1 LSVFTPLHHYYFE
14 HSCTPCFI
22 RNLLPKGQDAGN
34 QATAAFEMKSICFW
48 HNSSSP
54 LVAGLVYS
62 WQKAWS
68 IEGTRLNALTHY
80 VDYPKR
86 PGIPRISCRNMN
98 WNKCAYGLLSVC
110 PKDFIRSVI
119 NSVANKKTIEGTAP
133 LTLLCGG
140 LAHTEEGLKTY
151 TWNVVQFFCWWPYH
165 PGGFMAF
172 PLSGHLMPFHM
183 ANVSLFSTVPLDS
196 PHTFLWQL
204 MSHKANKHEMKSS
217 SCFTPTS

>member
-1 LSVFTPLHHYYFE
+1 VGVFLPLHHYYFE

-119 NSVANKKTIEGTAP
+119 NSVAKKTIEGTAP

-151 TWNVVQFFCWWPYH
+151 TWNVVQFFLLVTLPSRWIYDLSPFGSSNAISY
-165 PGGFMAF
+165 GQRN
-172 PLSGHLMPFHM
+172 PLLDGSSGL
-183 ANVSLFSTVPLDS
+183 
-196 PHTFLWQL
+196 PHAFLWQL
-204 MSHKANKHEMKSS
+204 MSHKANKHEMKSN